1 MRWLSFLVVGISTGV
16 AFAATLVPGFGR
28 RRPRRP
34 GAGPQPETTRADN
47 RPREIAHLSQA
58 PGMNE
63 LAGSLAH
70 ELNQPLTA
78 ITSNAQAVREYLS
91 SGPCDMAEVR
101 EILDDIVSDASR
113 ASEIVRRVR
122 ALILGEAPTSIQF
135 DVHEVVEQALGLVE
149 ANARARG
156 VSISH
161 HVRGPLPRAI
171 GDPMEIQLV
180 LLNLLINALDAVE
193 SVRASGERTVT
204 MLAQERDGTIAI
216 SVRDNGC
223 GVEPGQLDRIFQ
235 PFYSSKPKGMGLGL
249 SFSRALVER
258 NGGRLKASRN
268 SDAGMTFE
276 LSLRTEASAPHLRGS
291 VLPLASRGNHPLHHG
306 GTSDERNAANGVYR
320 R

>member
-1 MRWLSFLVVGISTGV
+1 MRLLSFLVVGVSTGV
-16 AFAATLVPGFGR
+16 AFAATMVPVFGR
-28 RRPRRP
+28 RRSARP
-34 GAGPQPETTRADN
+34 VGGAQPEEATRAADGS
-47 RPREIAHLSQA
+47 PREVAHLCQA

-78 ITSNAQAVREYLS
+78 ITSNAQAVREYLT

-122 ALILGEAPTSIQF
+122 ALILGEAPTSVQF
-135 DVHEVVEQALGLVE
+135 NVDEVVEQALELVG

-156 VSISH
+156 VAVSRE
-161 HVRGPLPRAI
+161 VEGPLPRAI

-193 SVRASGERTVT
+193 SVRAGGERKVSI
-204 MLAQERDGTIAI
+204 LAQERDGTIEVL
-216 SVRDNGC
+216 VRDNGC
-223 GVEPGQLDRIFQ
+223 GVDPGQLERIFQ

-268 SDAGMTFE
+268 SDLGMTFE
-276 LSLRTEASAPHLRGS
+276 LTLRTEASAQHLRGS
-291 VLPLASRGNHPLHHG
+291 ILPLIPRNYPRQHG
-306 GTSDERNAANGVYR
+306 GSSDERNAANGLYR
-320 R
+320 

>member
-1 MRWLSFLVVGISTGV
+1 MRWLSFLVVGVSTGV
-16 AFAATLVPGFGR
+16 AFAATLFPVIGR
-28 RRPRRP
+28 RRPGKP
-34 GAGPQPETTRADN
+34 VAGREPNTARADCH
-47 RPREIAHLSQA
+47 PREVAHLSQA

-78 ITSNAQAVREYLS
+78 ITSNAQAVREYLA

-122 ALILGEAPTSIQF
+122 ALILGEAPTSVQF
-135 DVHEVVEQALGLVE
+135 TVDEIVEQALDLVG

-156 VSISH
+156 VTVSRE
-161 HVRGPLPRAI
+161 VEGPLPRAI

-193 SVRASGERTVT
+193 SVQSGGERSVSI
-204 MLAQERDGTIAI
+204 LAQERDGMIAVL
-216 SVRDNGC
+216 VRDNGC
-223 GVEPGQLDRIFQ
+223 GVDPSQLERIFQ

-258 NGGRLKASRN
+258 NGGRLKATRN
-268 SDAGMTFE
+268 SDRGMTFE
-276 LSLRTEASAPHLRGS
+276 LFLRTEATTQHLRGS
-291 VLPLASRGNHPLHHG
+291 VLPLIPRIYPLHHG
-306 GTSDERNAANGVYR
+306 GKSDEPNAANGVR